1 MTTRD
6 PRLDLIVA
14 YREAGLVEKAD
25 ALTQELLQEELGVTS
40 SAGLKAKADAI
51 LGDLDK
57 AMDNLA
63 DKMGVPRRPR
73 KPRR

>member
-14 YREAGLVEKAD
+14 YREAGLAEKAD

-57 AMDNLA
+57 AMDGLA
-63 DKMGVPRRPR
+63 DKLGVPRRPR
-73 KPRR
+73 KRRR